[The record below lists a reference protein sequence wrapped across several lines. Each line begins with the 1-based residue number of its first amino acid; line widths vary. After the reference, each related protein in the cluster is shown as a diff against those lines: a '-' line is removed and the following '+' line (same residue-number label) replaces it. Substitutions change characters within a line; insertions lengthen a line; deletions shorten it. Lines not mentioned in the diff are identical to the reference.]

1 LPECVILVGLPAAGK
16 STLYAHRF
24 AHTHELV
31 SMDLHPN
38 VRDKAVRMETHLR
51 QALQAGRSVVVDNTN
66 PTIAVRAPLIR
77 IARELGAEVVGYY
90 VEATT
95 RQAVARN
102 SKREG
107 RARVPNVGIFAT
119 AKRLQPPDH
128 SEGFDRLYRARMR
141 QDGRFDIEPLATG
154 R

>member
-1 LPECVILVGLPAAGK
+1 VLECVILVGLQAAGK
-16 STLYAHRF
+16 STLYAQRF
-24 AHTHELV
+24 AGTHAHV

-38 VRDKAVRMETHLR
+38 ARKKALRIESQLR
-51 QALQAGRSVVVDNTN
+51 QALQTGRSVVVDNTN

-77 IARELGAEVVGYY
+77 IARELGAEVIGYY

-95 RQAVARN
+95 REAVARN

-119 AKRLQPPDH
+119 AKRLQPPTLD
-128 SEGFDRLYRARMR
+128 EGFDRLYRARMR
-141 QDGRFDIEPLATG
+141 QDGTFEIEPIAG
-154 R
+154 

>member
-1 LPECVILVGLPAAGK
+1 VILVGLPAAGK
-16 STLYAHRF
+16 STLYEWRF
-24 AHTHELV
+24 SDTHELV

-38 VRDKAVRMETHLR
+38 APKQALRLEAQLR

-66 PTIAVRAPLIR
+66 PTVAVRAPLIR
-77 IARELGAEVVGYY
+77 LARELGANVIGYY

-107 RARVPNVGIFAT
+107 RARVPNVGIFTT
-119 AKRLQPPDH
+119 AKRLEVPSA
-128 SEGFDRLYRARMR
+128 SEGFDRLYRARMK
-141 QDGRFDIEPLATG
+141 QDGSFEINDMACREERMD
-154 R
+154 